1 MLSVA
6 LSTKGGGIAGV
17 ELANSEIRYQA
28 MKVAGPDDKPIIDCR
43 NRKR

>member
-17 ELANSEIRYQA
+17 ESANTEIRYQA